1 MPGCCGADAEYGAV
15 RCEAAMMPIDFNA
28 LAQQCAPAVH
38 RTTLQAIVRTES
50 GFNVYAIGV
59 VGGHLERQPRS
70 RAEAVATAKALDA
83 QGINFSMG
91 LGQINKANL
100 ARYGLTYETV
110 FDVCANLR
118 AGADILSRCYTSAA
132 SSMGAGENA
141 LGAAISCYYS
151 GNFTRGFVTDANGT
165 SYVQRVAAN
174 AQPDT
179 QATVVPAIPVVMNRP
194 ATAESDHSRPVRVR
208 RVNASVEVSG
218 TAAQPESHPSWDA
231 FGDYPCDGDS
241 CK

>member
-1 MPGCCGADAEYGAV
+1 
-15 RCEAAMMPIDFNA
+15 MMPIDFNA

-38 RTTLQAIVRTES
+38 ATTLQAIVRTES
-50 GFNVYAIGV
+50 DFNAYAIGV
-59 VGGHLERQPRS
+59 VGGHLERQPRN

-110 FDVCANLR
+110 FDRCANLR

-132 SSMGAGENA
+132 ADMGAGTRA

-151 GNFTRGFVTDANGT
+151 GNFTRGFVADATGT

-174 AQPDT
+174 AQSDG
-179 QATVVPAIPVVMNRP
+179 QGTVVPAIPAVMNRP
-194 ATAESDHSRPVRVR
+194 AAVAPDLARPVHVR
-208 RVNASVEVSG
+208 RVTASDNAAG
-218 TAAQPESHPSWDA
+218 ADATTRSHPLWDA
-231 FGDYPCDGDS
+231 FGDYPCDGGS